1 MTYKLLDMLGLMPCS
16 TVQREGEP
24 NNESLYFLLRRDSDY
39 VSNIRLQQTA
49 AKYSQG
55 HGNLPVGIAY
65 RHADAGISH
74 VQGEHAHPS
83 TIL

>member
-16 TVQREGEP
+16 TVQRKGKP
-24 NNESLYFLLRRDSDY
+24 NNKSLYFLLRRESDY
-39 VSNIRLQQTA
+39 VSNVGLQQTA
-49 AKYSQG
+49 AEYSQR

-65 RHADAGISH
+65 RQADAGISY